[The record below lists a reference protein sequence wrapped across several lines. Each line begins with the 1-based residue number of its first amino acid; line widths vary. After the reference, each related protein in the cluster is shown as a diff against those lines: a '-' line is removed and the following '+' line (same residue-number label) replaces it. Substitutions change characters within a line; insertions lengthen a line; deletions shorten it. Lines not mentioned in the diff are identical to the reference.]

1 VSESKHSPTGGPGD
15 VLDGAIHLSGG
26 FGEADRPR
34 VLDALSALGAHLSR
48 WDPDG
53 MRLEVSVKDR
63 DGKEQTVTLR
73 AELPGYPTLVAKGAN
88 RHLGSAL
95 AAARRELIR
104 QLEDE
109 KKKREPQ
116 KNRHLRRKTS

>member
-1 VSESKHSPTGGPGD
+1 MSESKHPPTGGPGG
-15 VLDGAIHLSGG
+15 VVDGALHQSGG
-26 FGEADRPR
+26 FTDADRSR
-34 VLDALSALGAHLSR
+34 VLEALSTLGPHLSR

-88 RHLGSAL
+88 QHLGSAL

-104 QLEDE
+104 QLEDA
-109 KKKREPQ
+109 KRKREPQ
-116 KNRHLRRKTS
+116 KNRHLRKKTS

>member
-1 VSESKHSPTGGPGD
+1 VSESKHPPTGGPGE
-15 VLDGAIHLSGG
+15 VLDGAVHLSGG
-26 FGEADRPR
+26 FTDADRPR
-34 VLDALSALGAHLSR
+34 VLSALSALGPHLSR

-73 AELPGYPTLVAKGAN
+73 AELPGYPTLVAKGVD

-95 AAARRELIR
+95 AAARREFVR

-109 KKKREPQ
+109 KRKREPQ